1 MGRVV
6 LSFIL
11 GLAISA
17 CVAST
22 FPYKYYALDSDSYT
36 GTLKGPT
43 QDQDVL
49 MSMCLPSEH
58 DKAPCL
64 VMFTSAFMRLKE
76 SYMKCQ
82 VDLEAAQKGAE

>member
-6 LSFIL
+6 IAFIF
-11 GLAISA
+11 GVAISS

-22 FPYKYYALDSDSYT
+22 FPYKYYVLDAESYS
-36 GTLKGPT
+36 GSLKGPS

-49 MSMCLPSEH
+49 MKMCSPTEQ

-82 VDLEAAQKGAE
+82 TDLEAAQKGL